1 MIGGIGWSILLKGE
15 CMALSYKEADRKI
28 SDIKYLENYLAL
40 YIMILGV
47 IDAPPGT
54 NLEDYTK
61 EELRNMKRKYINS
74 ADALKLMGVKIEKE
88 TK

>member
-1 MIGGIGWSILLKGE
+1 
-15 CMALSYKEADRKI
+15 MALSYKEADRKI

-54 NLEDYTK
+54 NIEDYTK
-61 EELRNMKRKYINS
+61 E
-74 ADALKLMGVKIEKE
+74 
-88 TK
+88 